1 MLKIVGRTFIILI
14 VAGLIGLGWYAF
26 STTSASQIMEPSD
39 RPAEFSQTDEAAGSE
54 ISTAEVETTE
64 SQTSTAE
71 VSEDMPARPEG
82 GEMGFSLSRVSTG
95 MAVSLG
101 QIALVIG
108 LVILFQKLINRFTP
122 TNFKLMWFRR

>member
-1 MLKIVGRTFIILI
+1 MKTIGRTFIILI
-14 VAGLIGLGWYAF
+14 TAGLIALGWYAF
-26 STTSASQIMEPSD
+26 STTSASQIMEPPD
-39 RPAEFSQTDEAAGSE
+39 RPTEFSQTDETAGSQ
-54 ISTAEVETTE
+54 ISTAEVETAE

-71 VSEDMPARPEG
+71 VSEDRPARPEG
-82 GEMGFSLSRVSTG
+82 GEMGFSLSRLSTG

-122 TNFKLMWFRR
+122 TNFKPMWFQR